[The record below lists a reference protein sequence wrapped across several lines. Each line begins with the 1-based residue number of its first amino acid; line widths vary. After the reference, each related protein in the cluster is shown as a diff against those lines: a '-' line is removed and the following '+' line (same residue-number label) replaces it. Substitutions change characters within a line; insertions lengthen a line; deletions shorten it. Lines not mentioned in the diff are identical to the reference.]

1 MTNLINTFLNSSIGF
16 DQFFDGFDNWQTLKP
31 KFPFYNIK
39 KESDSKYVIELA
51 LAGYGKE
58 DIDVH
63 QTDEI
68 LTVEA
73 SEHVRSMK
81 HEAEETKLDREEQ
94 YISRGISKRWF
105 KKQFQL
111 ADSVK
116 VKKVKLDNGMLYIS
130 LENNRPTID
139 KTFDID

>member
-16 DQFFDGFDNWQTLKP
+16 DPFFDGFDNWITP
-31 KFPFYNIK
+31 RSGFPFYNIK
-39 KESDSKYVIELA
+39 KESENKYVIEMA
-51 LAGYGKE
+51 LAGFAKE

-73 SEHVRSMK
+73 SEHIK
-81 HEAEETKLDREEQ
+81 EDKTKPKD
-94 YISRGISKRWF
+94 YISKGVSKRWF

-111 ADSVK
+111 ADTVE
-116 VKKVKLDNGMLYIS
+116 VKKVKLENGMLCIH
-130 LENNRPTID
+130 LENNRPSKD

>member
-1 MTNLINTFLNSSIGF
+1 MTNFINTFLNNSIGF
-16 DQFFDGFDNWQTLKP
+16 DFLNDFEHWGSYKP
-31 KFPFYNIK
+31 SYPFYNIK
-39 KESDSKYVIELA
+39 RQGDKKYVIEMA
-51 LAGYGKE
+51 LAGFAKE

-73 SEHVRSMK
+73 SEHIK
-81 HEAEETKLDREEQ
+81 EDKTKSED
-94 YISRGISKRWF
+94 YISKGVSKRWF

-111 ADSVK
+111 ADTVE
-116 VKKVKLDNGMLYIS
+116 VKKVKLENGMLCIH
-130 LENNRPTID
+130 LENNRPSKD